1 MPSSVIL
8 GTART
13 PFGKMGGGL
22 SSLDATDLGG
32 TVIEA
37 ALERSGVAP
46 EQVEQVVFG
55 QVLQAGQ
62 GQIPSRQAQIKG
74 GIPKEVPSETIN
86 KVCASGMRSLGLA
99 DQAIRAGDTDVAVTG
114 GMESMSQAPY
124 LLPGARFGFR
134 MGDVKAID
142 AMTHDGLTNPF
153 TEKQMINEASEVS
166 NELEITRADMDR
178 FAERSH
184 QLAAEATDAGRLAD
198 EIVGVTVKSR
208 KGETTVEAD
217 EAIRPDTTLETL
229 AKLKAIGGDD
239 ATHTAGN
246 APGVND
252 GAGAVVV
259 ASDEWAERE
268 GREPLAR
275 VVSYGTVAD
284 DFPYLAK
291 TPARA
296 AKQALEKIGKSPED
310 VDLWEIN
317 EAFASVA
324 INSMRMLGIDEEKV
338 NVNGGAIALGHPIGA
353 SGARIVGAL
362 VHELRRRGGGLGVAA
377 ICSGGGQG
385 DAIVIEVNGA
395 EPVQRAPRAIAAG
408 CRVLRS
414 RQDPDGGVER
424 DAVRPRRGPPGDRQ
438 AAPACGAGGRAPP
451 LPAARRDR
459 RAHRRGAA
467 RSPAS

>member
-1 MPSSVIL
+1 MSKTVIL
-8 GTART
+8 START

-32 TVIEA
+32 TAISEA
-37 ALERSGVAP
+37 LDRADVQADEVQGV
-46 EQVEQVVFG
+46 VYG

-74 GIPKEVPSETIN
+74 GIPKEVPSETVN
-86 KVCASGMRSLGLA
+86 KVCASGMRSIGIA
-99 DQAIRAGDTDVAVTG
+99 DQAIRAGDLEIGVTG
-114 GMESMSQAPY
+114 GMESMSKAPY

-184 QLAAEATDAGRLAD
+184 QLAHRATEDGKLAE
-198 EIVGVTVKSR
+198 EIVTVTVHSK
-208 KGETTVEAD
+208 KGDTEVATD
-217 EAIRPDTTLETL
+217 EAIRPETTLEVL
-229 AKLKAIGGDD
+229 SKLKAVGGDE

-259 ASDEWAERE
+259 ASDEWAKQN
-268 GREPLAR
+268 GKSPIATVLA
-275 VVSYGTVAD
+275 YGQVAD
-284 DFPYLAK
+284 DFAYLAR
-291 TPARA
+291 TPAKA
-296 AKQALEKIGKSPED
+296 AMQALEKIGKKPGD

-324 INSMRMLGIDEEKV
+324 INSVRMLEIDEDRV

-362 VHELRRRGGGLGVAA
+362 VHELRRRGGGLGCAA

-385 DAIVIEVNGA
+385 DAILVEVNG
-395 EPVQRAPRAIAAG
+395 G
-408 CRVLRS
+408 
-414 RQDPDGGVER
+414 
-424 DAVRPRRGPPGDRQ
+424 
-438 AAPACGAGGRAPP
+438 
-451 LPAARRDR
+451 
-459 RAHRRGAA
+459 
-467 RSPAS
+467 

>member
-13 PFGKMGGGL
+13 PVGKMGGAL
-22 SSLDATDLGG
+22 ASVDPAELGG
-32 TVIEA
+32 TAIAA
-37 ALERSGVAP
+37 ALERSGVGA

-99 DQAIRAGDTDVAVTG
+99 DLSIRAGETGVAVTG

-124 LLPGARFGFR
+124 LLPNARFGFR
-134 MGDVKAID
+134 MGDVQALD

-153 TEKQMINEASEVS
+153 TGKQMINEASEVS
-166 NELEITRADMDR
+166 NEMEITRADMDK
-178 FAERSH
+178 FAERS
-184 QLAAEATDAGRLAD
+184 QRLAGEATDAGRIAE
-198 EIVGVTVKSR
+198 EIVAVTVKGR
-208 KGETTVEAD
+208 KGDTVVEVD
-217 EAIRPDTTLETL
+217 EAPRPETTLETL
-229 AKLKAIGGDD
+229 SKLKAVGGEG

-252 GAGAVVV
+252 GAGAIVV
-259 ASDEWAERE
+259 ASGEWAEKE
-268 GREPLAR
+268 GRTPLAK
-275 VVSYGTVAD
+275 VLSYAMVAD
-284 DFPYLAK
+284 DFAYLAR
-291 TPARA
+291 TPGNA
-296 AKQALEKIGKSPED
+296 ALKALEKIGKTPQD

-324 INSMRMLGIDEEKV
+324 IGSMRILGIDEENV
-338 NVNGGAIALGHPIGA
+338 NVNGGAIAFGHPIGA

-362 VHELRRRGGGLGVAA
+362 VHELGRRGGGLGVAA

-385 DAIVIEVNGA
+385 DAIVLEV
-395 EPVQRAPRAIAAG
+395 AA
-408 CRVLRS
+408 
-414 RQDPDGGVER
+414 Q
-424 DAVRPRRGPPGDRQ
+424 
-438 AAPACGAGGRAPP
+438 
-451 LPAARRDR
+451 
-459 RAHRRGAA
+459 
-467 RSPAS
+467 

>member
-1 MPSSVIL
+1 MPSTVIL

-13 PFGKMGGGL
+13 PFGKMGGTL
-22 SSLDATDLGG
+22 SSLDATELGG
-32 TVIEA
+32 RVIEA
-37 ALERSGVAP
+37 ALDRSNVDPG
-46 EQVEQVVFG
+46 QVQQVVFG

-62 GQIPSRQAQIKG
+62 GQIPSRQAQIKA
-74 GIPKEVPSETIN
+74 GIPKEVPSETVN
-86 KVCASGMRSLGLA
+86 KVCASGMRSIGLA
-99 DQAIRAGDTDVAVTG
+99 DQAIRAGDLEVAVTG
-114 GMESMSQAPY
+114 GMESMSNAPY

-134 MGDVKAID
+134 MGDAKAID

-153 TEKQMINEASEVS
+153 TDKQMINEASEVS

-184 QLAAEATDAGRLAD
+184 RRAAEATDAGRLAE
-198 EIVGVTVKSR
+198 EIVGVTVRSR
-208 KGETTVEAD
+208 KGESTIEAD
-217 EAIRPDTTLETL
+217 EAIRPDTSLETL
-229 AKLKAIGGDD
+229 AKLPAIGGDD

-259 ASDEWAERE
+259 VSEEWAERE
-268 GREPLAR
+268 GRAPIAR
-275 VVSYGTVAD
+275 VLSYGTVAD

-291 TPARA
+291 TPANA
-296 AKQALEKIGKSPED
+296 AKQALEKIGKTPED

-324 INSMRMLGIDEEKV
+324 LNSMRMLGVDDDNV

-362 VHELRRRGGGLGVAA
+362 VHELRRRDGGLGVAA

-385 DAIVIEVNGA
+385 DAIVIEV
-395 EPVQRAPRAIAAG
+395 
-408 CRVLRS
+408 
-414 RQDPDGGVER
+414 
-424 DAVRPRRGPPGDRQ
+424 
-438 AAPACGAGGRAPP
+438 
-451 LPAARRDR
+451 
-459 RAHRRGAA
+459 
-467 RSPAS
+467 

>member
-1 MPSSVIL
+1 MPSTVIL
-8 GTART
+8 ATART

-22 SSLDATDLGG
+22 ASLDATDLGATAIG
-32 TVIEA
+32 A
-37 ALERSGVAP
+37 ALERCEVGP
-46 EQVEQVVFG
+46 DQVEQVIYG

-62 GQIPSRQAQIKG
+62 GQIPSRQAQIKAD
-74 GIPKEVPSETIN
+74 IPREIPSETVN
-86 KVCASGMRSLGLA
+86 KVCASGMRTIGLA
-99 DQAIRAGDTDVAVTG
+99 DQAIRAGDLGIAVTG

-134 MGDVKAID
+134 MGDVQAID

-153 TEKQMINEASEVS
+153 TDKQMIEEASDVS

-184 QLAAEATDAGRLAD
+184 RLASEATDAGRLAE
-198 EIVGVTVKSR
+198 EIVSVTVKSR
-208 KGETTVEAD
+208 KGESTVEAD
-217 EAIRPDTTLETL
+217 EAIRPDTTIETL
-229 AKLKAIGGDD
+229 AKLPAIGGDD

-246 APGVND
+246 SPGVND

-259 ASDEWAERE
+259 ASDQWAERN
-268 GREPLAR
+268 GRRPLAR
-275 VVSYGTVAD
+275 VLSYGAVAD

-291 TPARA
+291 TPAGA
-296 AKQALEKIGKSPED
+296 AQQALEKLGKSPGE

-317 EAFASVA
+317 EAFSSVA

-362 VHELRRRGGGLGVAA
+362 VHELRRRGGGLGCAA

-385 DAIVIEVNGA
+385 DAIVLEVNGA
-395 EPVQRAPRAIAAG
+395 
-408 CRVLRS
+408 
-414 RQDPDGGVER
+414 
-424 DAVRPRRGPPGDRQ
+424 
-438 AAPACGAGGRAPP
+438 
-451 LPAARRDR
+451 
-459 RAHRRGAA
+459 
-467 RSPAS
+467 

>member
-22 SSLDATDLGG
+22 ASLDATDLGG
-32 TVIEA
+32 KVIES
-37 ALERSGVAP
+37 ALDRAGVEP
-46 EQVEQVVFG
+46 GQVDQVVFG

-62 GQIPSRQAQIKG
+62 GQIPSRQAQIKA

-86 KVCASGMRSLGLA
+86 KVCASGMRTIGIA
-99 DQAIRAGDTDVAVTG
+99 DQSIRAGDGEVAATG

-153 TEKQMINEASEVS
+153 TGKQMINEASEVS

-178 FAERSH
+178 FAARSH
-184 QLAAEATDAGRLAD
+184 QLAAKATDEGRLAE
-198 EIVGVTVKSR
+198 EIVTVTVKKKR
-208 KGETTVEAD
+208 EDVEVAAD
-217 EAIRPDTTLETL
+217 EAIRPDTTVEVL
-229 AKLKAIGGDD
+229 AKLRPVGGDD

-246 APGVND
+246 SPGVND

-259 ASDEWAERE
+259 ASDEWASKE
-268 GREPLAR
+268 GRTPIAR
-275 VVSYGTVAD
+275 VLSYGTVAD
-284 DFPYLAK
+284 DFAYLAR
-291 TPARA
+291 TPAKA
-296 AKQALEKIGKSPED
+296 AKQAVDKIGKAPED

-324 INSMRMLGIDEEKV
+324 INSVRMLRIDDEKV

-362 VHELRRRGGGLGVAA
+362 V
-377 ICSGGGQG
+377 
-385 DAIVIEVNGA
+385 
-395 EPVQRAPRAIAAG
+395 
-408 CRVLRS
+408 
-414 RQDPDGGVER
+414 
-424 DAVRPRRGPPGDRQ
+424 
-438 AAPACGAGGRAPP
+438 
-451 LPAARRDR
+451 
-459 RAHRRGAA
+459 
-467 RSPAS
+467 

>member
-1 MPSSVIL
+1 MSKTVIL
-8 GTART
+8 START

-32 TVIEA
+32 TAITE
-37 ALERSGVAP
+37 ALERADVAP
-46 EQVEQVVFG
+46 DAVQGVVYG

-62 GQIPSRQAQIKG
+62 GQIPSRQAQIKA
-74 GIPKEVPSETIN
+74 GIPREVPSETVN
-86 KVCASGMRSLGLA
+86 KVCASGMRSIGIA
-99 DQAIRAGDTDVAVTG
+99 DQAVRAGDLEIGVTG

-134 MGDVKAID
+134 MGDVQAID

-184 QLAAEATDAGRLAD
+184 QLAHKATEDGKLAE
-198 EIVGVTVKSR
+198 EIVTVTVKSK
-208 KGETTVEAD
+208 KGESEVATD
-217 EAIRPDTTLETL
+217 EGIRPDTTLEVL
-229 AKLKAIGGDD
+229 SKLRAVGGDD

-246 APGVND
+246 SPGVND
-252 GAGAVVV
+252 GAGAAVV
-259 ASDEWAERE
+259 ASEEWAKQN
-268 GREPLAR
+268 GKTPIATVL
-275 VVSYGTVAD
+275 SYGQVAD

-296 AKQALEKIGKSPED
+296 AMQALEKIGKKPGD

-324 INSMRMLGIDEEKV
+324 INSVRMLEIDEDQV

-362 VHELRRRGGGLGVAA
+362 IHELKRRGGGLGCAA

-385 DAIVIEVNGA
+385 DAIVVEVNGA
-395 EPVQRAPRAIAAG
+395 
-408 CRVLRS
+408 
-414 RQDPDGGVER
+414 
-424 DAVRPRRGPPGDRQ
+424 
-438 AAPACGAGGRAPP
+438 
-451 LPAARRDR
+451 
-459 RAHRRGAA
+459 
-467 RSPAS
+467 

>member
-1 MPSSVIL
+1 MPRAGPRRRRKAQMSKTVIL
-8 GTART
+8 START

-32 TVIEA
+32 TAISD
-37 ALERSGVAP
+37 ALDRAEVQADEVQGV
-46 EQVEQVVFG
+46 VYG

-62 GQIPSRQAQIKG
+62 GQIPSRQAQIKA
-74 GIPKEVPSETIN
+74 GIPREVPSETIN
-86 KVCASGMRSLGLA
+86 KVCASGMRTIGIA
-99 DQAIRAGDTDVAVTG
+99 DQAVRAGDLEIAVTG

-134 MGDVKAID
+134 MGDVQAVD

-184 QLAAEATDAGRLAD
+184 QLAHQATEDGRLAE
-198 EIVGVTVKSR
+198 EIVTVTVKSR
-208 KGETTVEAD
+208 KGENEVAAD
-217 EAIRPDTTLETL
+217 EAIRPDTTLEVL
-229 AKLKAIGGDD
+229 SKLKAVGGDD

-246 APGVND
+246 SPGVND

-259 ASDEWAERE
+259 ASEEWARQN
-268 GREPLAR
+268 GKSPIATVLA
-275 VVSYGTVAD
+275 YGQVAD

-296 AKQALEKIGKSPED
+296 AMQALEKIGKQPGD

-324 INSMRMLGIDEEKV
+324 INSMRMLEIDEDKV

-362 VHELRRRGGGLGVAA
+362 VHELRRRGGGLGCAA

-385 DAIVIEVNGA
+385 DAIVVEVNG
-395 EPVQRAPRAIAAG
+395 
-408 CRVLRS
+408 S
-414 RQDPDGGVER
+414 
-424 DAVRPRRGPPGDRQ
+424 
-438 AAPACGAGGRAPP
+438 
-451 LPAARRDR
+451 
-459 RAHRRGAA
+459 
-467 RSPAS
+467 

>member
-32 TVIEA
+32 EVIGA
-37 ALERSGVAP
+37 ALERSNVDP
-46 EQVEQVVFG
+46 EQVQQVVFG

-86 KVCASGMRSLGLA
+86 KVCASGMRSIGLA
-99 DQAIRAGDTDVAVTG
+99 DLAIRAGDSEVAVTG

-124 LLPGARFGFR
+124 LLPNARFGFR
-134 MGDVKAID
+134 MGDVKALD

-166 NELEITRADMDR
+166 NELEITRVDMDR

-184 QLAAEATDAGRLAD
+184 RLAAEATDAGRLAE

-208 KGETTVEAD
+208 KGENTVEVD

-259 ASDEWAERE
+259 VSEEWAQSESKM
-268 GREPLAR
+268 PLAKIL
-275 VVSYGTVAD
+275 SYGTVAD
-284 DFPYLAK
+284 DFPYLAR
-291 TPARA
+291 TPANA
-296 AKQALEKIGKSPED
+296 AKQALEKIGKSPGD

-324 INSMRMLGIDEEKV
+324 LNSVRMLGVDEDKV

-362 VHELRRRGGGLGVAA
+362 VHELRRRGGGLGCAA

-385 DAIVIEVNGA
+385 DAIVIEVNG
-395 EPVQRAPRAIAAG
+395 
-408 CRVLRS
+408 S
-414 RQDPDGGVER
+414 
-424 DAVRPRRGPPGDRQ
+424 
-438 AAPACGAGGRAPP
+438 
-451 LPAARRDR
+451 
-459 RAHRRGAA
+459 
-467 RSPAS
+467 

>member
-1 MPSSVIL
+1 MSKTVIL
-8 GTART
+8 START

-32 TVIEA
+32 TVISEA
-37 ALERSGVAP
+37 LDRADVAADEVQGV
-46 EQVEQVVFG
+46 VYG

-74 GIPKEVPSETIN
+74 GIPKDVPSETVN
-86 KVCASGMRSLGLA
+86 KVCASGMRSIGIA
-99 DQAIRAGDTDVAVTG
+99 DQAIRAGDLEIGVTG

-134 MGDVKAID
+134 MGDVTAID

-166 NELEITRADMDR
+166 NELEITRVDMDR

-184 QLAAEATDAGRLAD
+184 RLAHEATEAGRLAD

-208 KGETTVEAD
+208 KSETTVEAD

-229 AKLKAIGGDD
+229 AGLKGIGGPD

-252 GAGAVVV
+252 GAGAIVV
-259 ASDEWAERE
+259 ASEEWAEKE
-268 GREPLAR
+268 GKAPLAR
-275 VVSYGTVAD
+275 ILSYGTVAD

-291 TPARA
+291 TPANA
-296 AKQALEKIGKSPED
+296 AKQALEKIGKSADE

-324 INSMRMLGIDEEKV
+324 LNSVRMLGVDEEKV

-385 DAIVIEVNGA
+385 DAIVIEVNG
-395 EPVQRAPRAIAAG
+395 G
-408 CRVLRS
+408 
-414 RQDPDGGVER
+414 
-424 DAVRPRRGPPGDRQ
+424 
-438 AAPACGAGGRAPP
+438 
-451 LPAARRDR
+451 
-459 RAHRRGAA
+459 
-467 RSPAS
+467 